1 MTITSFSILNI
12 DIFAINCF
20 SYCYTSVWIF
30 LTVDKPLF
38 FCRHTICIMNPNVI
52 VSNKISMILINLK
65 IINGYNFIIKLFTV
79 DFLNEK
85 SISVII
91 NKLCTYPKMFGI
103 YKAFIFYVKRVIVCS
118 YNCFTVYCKVN
129 QSVYL
134 SDIFLKFFRVIN
146 NLSAVPSLFPAT
158 ENG

>member
-1 MTITSFSILNI
+1 MLLSVQVLSTLCHYFLGRLVVISVMNEYRGIT
-12 DIFAINCF
+12 
-20 SYCYTSVWIF
+20 
-30 LTVDKPLF
+30 
-38 FCRHTICIMNPNVI
+38 
-52 VSNKISMILINLK
+52 NKISMILINLK
-65 IINGYNFIIKLFTV
+65 IINLYSFIIKLFTA
-79 DFLNEK
+79 DLLNTE

-91 NKLCTYPKMFGI
+91 NKLCTYPKLFGI

-134 SDIFLKFFRVIN
+134 SDIFLKFFIVIN